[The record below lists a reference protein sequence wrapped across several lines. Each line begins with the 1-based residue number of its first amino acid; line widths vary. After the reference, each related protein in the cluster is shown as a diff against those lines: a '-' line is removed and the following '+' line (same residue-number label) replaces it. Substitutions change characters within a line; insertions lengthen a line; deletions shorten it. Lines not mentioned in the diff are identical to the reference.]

1 MKWFGSAA
9 PSDAAKKSAP
19 KANPPPAKGVE
30 TTGEK
35 NIPKKLPRTGEFDTD
50 VMEIADDILE
60 FESESDSDGTVQAVG
75 EAADVGERTLQVDL
89 PPEDALVAASREP
102 SGRVRD
108 RRATL
113 VSPIPAIMAA
123 SMGLV
128 ADTKAGSSISPPGR
142 NGRQPT
148 TSTYTVEVG
157 AKPERPIIERVSEHI
172 ESARALLDAHDFHSA
187 ARIAEETLSLGES
200 VSDSIEVTKM
210 VAEARPMIEQIFAGY
225 VGSLTSIPVLVKT
238 WDEIMTHK
246 LGDSTRSFLRR
257 IDGVRTMEQILG
269 HSSIPPQHAFRI
281 VASALRAGFIRTG

>member
-19 KANPPPAKGVE
+19 KAALPQRI
-30 TTGEK
+30 GEKIVPRDIPK
-35 NIPKKLPRTGEFDTD
+35 NIPKTGEFDTD
-50 VMEIADDILE
+50 AIEIAEDILE
-60 FESESDSDGTVQAVG
+60 FEGDSDGTVQAVG
-75 EAADVGERTLQVDL
+75 DAGEVAERTQQVDL
-89 PPEDALVAASREP
+89 PPDPVVEAPRET

-123 SMGLV
+123 SMGMV

-142 NGRQPT
+142 KGRQPT

-157 AKPERPIIERVSEHI
+157 AKLQLSIAERISEHI
-172 ESARALLDAHDFHSA
+172 EAARALLDAHDFHSA
-187 ARIAEETLSLGES
+187 ARIAEETLTMGETAA
-200 VSDSIEVTKM
+200 DSIEVTKM
-210 VAEARPMIEQIFAGY
+210 VADARPMIEQIFSGY
-225 VGSLTSIPVLVKT
+225 VGSLGSIPVLVKT